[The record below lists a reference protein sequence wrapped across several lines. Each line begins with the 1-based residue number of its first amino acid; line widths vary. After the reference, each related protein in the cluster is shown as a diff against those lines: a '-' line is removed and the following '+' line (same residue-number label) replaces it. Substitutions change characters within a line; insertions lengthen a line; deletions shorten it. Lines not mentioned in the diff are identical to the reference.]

1 MGPDRQGLAL
11 KRILLHSERC
21 PHDAVGG
28 KFSRQSD
35 MASRGLPIPPFY
47 CLTTAFYRAV
57 FEPLREEVRGL
68 CAAIAWDDASS
79 VRAAASAIAERFAAI
94 PLSEATAREV
104 LEPFDGLFA
113 PDALVSVRGSMVGD
127 RVEES
132 EDSAGHAFAGMSE
145 SFLFVPRGEI
155 LARLRQV
162 WASGFSQEALLYRHA
177 HGMDPLGFA
186 VAAGVQEMVPAE
198 RSFVLFTCDPQTAL
212 REAVVVAA
220 YGLGEGVVQ
229 EKVPCDHYF
238 LREAGVERRLATKD
252 QRLVFDRAAGQGLVA
267 EEVPAE
273 LQDASALSDAQ
284 LRRLEELGAQVEEY
298 FGEPQDIEGALVGD
312 AVYLLQSRPIQ
323 IDYTRQRVFSS
334 ANVTESFPGVSSPLT
349 FSFALFFYRVIF
361 HDCYR
366 LGGVS
371 MRELHGKL
379 NVLDRMLGYLG
390 GRIYYNLTHFY
401 ELHRM
406 NALFFL
412 FEKDW
417 LRMMALRARYQTGS
431 QGLKRWTKVL
441 QHLGYQAWCYFTH
454 DRKQRRFY
462 AWWEGL
468 FGPLRAK
475 SFVGEP
481 PLHTIETFWQVWRE
495 VGQEWGVTLNNDTY
509 LPMLYGLAETKL
521 KAWGLL
527 ADDPSL
533 LSDLLCGDEEL
544 VSVEIVLSAVRL
556 AERAQADPA
565 LQARFTQESPDALW
579 AALEAGELSPEF
591 AAAVRVHL
599 HRFGDRGLHELKLEQ
614 PSLRQQPAVLL
625 GNVQSYVKG
634 GVSEAALSEGERER
648 RAAAEARLKQ
658 RLGFPKRVFI
668 RWVIGKVRHLL
679 RYRENS
685 RYCRSELFGF
695 ARVVFEGIGAH
706 LVQAGELEGPRDV
719 FFLTQDEVIGS
730 IDGTCV
736 TQDLKALVALRK
748 GEAERNAALDMREQI
763 TSLGP
768 IRQNDLA
775 RREGPPAEGE
785 LVGLGSS
792 PGRVVGTARL
802 VIDPTQP
809 IESTDDMILVA
820 RETDPGW
827 MFLMLACKGMVVE
840 RGSMLSHTAITGRK
854 FGIPTVVALDDATRL
869 IPDGARIEI
878 DGSSGRVTLLDAP
891 PSAESA
897 APEASAPEAS
907 APEASAPS
915 GEGSGEGSGEAR
927 A

>member
-1 MGPDRQGLAL
+1 M
-11 KRILLHSERC
+11 KRILLDSERC
-21 PHDAVGG
+21 PHEAVGG
-28 KFSRQSD
+28 KFSRQSE
-35 MASRGLPIPPFY
+35 MSSKGLPIPRFY
-47 CLTTAFYRAV
+47 CLSTAVYRSV
-57 FEPLREEVRGL
+57 FEPLRSEIRRL
-68 CAAIAWDDASS
+68 CDAINWDDAAS
-79 VRAAASAIAERFAAI
+79 VRSASSAIAERFNALDLAAVDEREFMASFD
-94 PLSEATAREV
+94 PLFSEGT
-104 LEPFDGLFA
+104 
-113 PDALVSVRGSMVGD
+113 LVSVRGSMVGD
-127 RVEES
+127 KVEES

-145 SFLFVPRGEI
+145 SFLFVPKEQV
-155 LARLRQV
+155 LSRLREV

-177 HGMDPLGFA
+177 HGMDALGFA
-186 VAAGVQEMVPAE
+186 VAVGVQEMVSAE
-198 RSFVLFTCDPQTAL
+198 ASFVLFTCDPQTAL

-238 LREAGVERRLATKD
+238 LRQTGVERRLATKD
-252 QRLVFDRAAGQGLVA
+252 QRLVFDREAGSGLISEA
-267 EEVPAE
+267 VPAD
-273 LQDASALSDAQ
+273 LQDVSVFDDAQ
-284 LRRLEELGAQVEEY
+284 LKRLEALGTRVEEL

-312 AVYLLQSRPIQ
+312 QIYLLQSRPIQ

-431 QGLKRWTKVL
+431 RGVKGWRRVL
-441 QHLGYQAWCYFTH
+441 HALRYQVWCYFTH

-462 AWWEGL
+462 SWWEGL
-468 FGPLRAK
+468 FGPLRGK
-475 SFVGEP
+475 TFEDDP

-495 VGQEWGVTLNNDTY
+495 VGQEFGVTLNNDTY
-509 LPMLYGLAETKL
+509 LPMLYGIAETKL
-521 KAWGLL
+521 AAWGLL
-527 ADDPSL
+527 EEDPAL

-556 AERAQADPA
+556 SEQVRAAPELEKRFRTETP
-565 LQARFTQESPDALW
+565 LQILG
-579 AALEAGELSPEF
+579 ALEAGELPVSF
-591 AAAVRVHL
+591 RDAVRVHL
-599 HRFGDRGLHELKLEQ
+599 HRYGDRGLHELKLEQ
-614 PSLRQQPAVLL
+614 PSLRQQPEVLL
-625 GNVQSYVKG
+625 GNVQSYVKA
-634 GVSEAALSEGERER
+634 GVSEADLSQGEAER
-648 RAAAEARLKQ
+648 RAAAEVRLKEKV
-658 RLGFPKRVFI
+658 GFGRRVFI

-685 RYCRSELFGF
+685 RYCRSELFGY
-695 ARVVFEGIGAH
+695 ARVVFEGLGAQ
-706 LVQAGELEGPRDV
+706 LVKAGELNTQRDV
-719 FFLTQDEVIGS
+719 FYLTQDEVFGA

-736 TQDLKALVALRK
+736 TKDLNALVALRRK
-748 GEAERNAALDMREQI
+748 EAEENEALELREQV

-768 IRQNDLA
+768 IRQNDIA

-792 PGRVVGTARL
+792 PGRIVGTARL

-809 IESTDDMILVA
+809 IEETEDMILVA

-827 MFLMLACKGMVVE
+827 MFLMLSCKGMVVE

-854 FGIPTVVALDDATRL
+854 FGIPTVVALEDATRL

-878 DGSSGRVTLLDAP
+878 DGSSGRVVLLDAP
-891 PSAESA
+891 ATE
-897 APEASAPEAS
+897 EADEDSAPEAEQS
-907 APEASAPS
+907 A
-915 GEGSGEGSGEAR
+915 
-927 A
+927 

>member
-1 MGPDRQGLAL
+1 M
-11 KRILLHSERC
+11 KRILLYSERC
-21 PHDAVGG
+21 PHEAVGG
-28 KFSRQSD
+28 KFSKQSE
-35 MASRGLPIPPFY
+35 MSSRGLPIPRFY
-47 CLTTAFYRAV
+47 CLSTAVYRSV
-57 FEPLREEVRGL
+57 FEPLRAEVRGL
-68 CAAIAWDDASS
+68 CDAIDWEDAAS
-79 VRAAASAIAERFAAI
+79 VRQASSAIAERFRALELDPAD
-94 PLSEATAREV
+94 EREF
-104 LEPFDGLFA
+104 LAPFAQHFEEGT
-113 PDALVSVRGSMVGD
+113 LVSVRGSMVGD
-127 RVEES
+127 KVEES

-145 SFLFVPRGEI
+145 SFLFVPQEEVI
-155 LARLRQV
+155 ARVKEV

-186 VAAGVQEMVPAE
+186 VAVGVQEMVSAE
-198 RSFVLFTCDPQTAL
+198 ASFVLFTCDPQTAL

-238 LREAGVERRLATKD
+238 LRQTGVERRLATKD
-252 QRLVFDRAAGQGLVA
+252 QRLVFDREAGSGLIA
-267 EEVPAE
+267 EAVPSE
-273 LQDASALSDAQ
+273 LQEASVLDDAQ
-284 LRRLEELGAQVEEY
+284 LKQLEELGAKVEEL
-298 FGEPQDIEGALVGD
+298 FGEPQDIEGALVGERI
-312 AVYLLQSRPIQ
+312 YLLQSRPIQ

-366 LGGVS
+366 LGGVT

-431 QGLKRWTKVL
+431 RGVKGWTKVL
-441 QHLGYQAWCYFTH
+441 HALTYQLWCYFTH

-462 AWWEGL
+462 SWWEGL
-468 FGPLRAK
+468 FGPLRGK
-475 SFVGEP
+475 TFEDEP

-527 ADDPSL
+527 EDDPAL
-533 LSDLLCGDEEL
+533 LSELLCGDEEL

-556 AERAQADPA
+556 SEQVRAAPD
-565 LQARFTQESPDALW
+565 LEARFRSETPEQLL
-579 AALEAGELSPEF
+579 AALEAGELPSSF
-591 AAAVRVHL
+591 RDAVRVHL

-614 PSLRQQPAVLL
+614 PSLRQQPEVLL
-625 GNVQSYVKG
+625 GNVQSYVKA
-634 GVSEAALSEGERER
+634 GVSERDLSQGEAER
-648 RAAAEARLKQ
+648 RAAAEARLAKK
-658 RLGFPKRVFI
+658 LGFGRRLFI

-685 RYCRSELFGF
+685 RYCRSELFGY
-695 ARVVFEGIGAH
+695 ARVVFEGLGAQ
-706 LVQAGELEGPRDV
+706 LVKAGELETQRDV
-719 FFLTQDEVIGS
+719 FYLTQDEVFGA

-736 TQDLKALVALRK
+736 TKDLKALVALRRA
-748 GEAERNAALDMREQI
+748 EAAEFEAIEPREQV

-768 IRQNDLA
+768 IRQNDIL
-775 RREGPPAEGE
+775 RREGPAAEGE

-792 PGRVVGTARL
+792 PGRIVGTARL

-809 IESTDDMILVA
+809 IEETEDMILVA

-854 FGIPTVVALDDATRL
+854 FGIPTVVALENATRL

-878 DGSSGRVTLLDAP
+878 DGSSGRVVLLDAAP
-891 PSAESA
+891 SEGEPSEGEPAEGEPAEEPSASA
-897 APEASAPEAS
+897 AEPGA
-907 APEASAPS
+907 
-915 GEGSGEGSGEAR
+915 
-927 A
+927 